1 MKERIEKERIHLF
14 APGDVLVTHVEI
26 EGIIFE
32 EKLRESV
39 KNAVSKN
46 ELLNARVV
54 IDKNGSA
61 YYETQKFDENP
72 NDMVRILHHV
82 YWKDIVNEQES
93 IAFDLDHGEL
103 MRFYYLI
110 NEEKQEFLLIAHALA
125 GDAIS
130 HALLLNDIIKG
141 LADMP
146 VKAKPVMLCRMDQLP
161 GESQLSFLEKMKLK
175 GILHNWKKEGT
186 GFSEEEY
193 YQLHAKVW
201 KNKKTYIQYE
211 TFYKDA
217 LYRLAMY
224 AKEHQVTVNSVILT
238 AFAKA
243 SRELRH
249 AVVADESG
257 RQQTAELKPD
267 EIAMVLSM
275 RDDYDGMGDYEY
287 TYPLHYLYDET
298 LDFAENVQKLHNSIH
313 LDQPKERYQQLVW
326 LRELPGELVDSMQ
339 FQAVGEYMNPVTE
352 EVMKQF
358 SISTAPK
365 GMAVTNLVKV
375 PLSAKYGSYK
385 LRNYV
390 YVPPVLANAR
400 RIIGITTFQGT
411 MNISFHAMQDEFTPN
426 SRLFYQKA
434 IACLRAL

>member
-1 MKERIEKERIHLF
+1 MKERIEKERLHLF

-72 NDMVRILHHV
+72 NAMVRILHHV

-110 NEEKQEFLLIAHALA
+110 NEEKQEFLLIAHAFA

-130 HALLLNDIIKG
+130 HALLLNDIMKG

-146 VKAKPVMLCRMDQLP
+146 VKAKPAMLCRMDQLP
-161 GESQLSFLEKMKLK
+161 KESQLSFPEKIKLK
-175 GILHNWKKEGT
+175 GILYNWKKEGT

-249 AVVADESG
+249 AVVVDESG

-287 TYPLHYLYDET
+287 TYSFRYLYDET
-298 LDFAENVQKLHNSIH
+298 LDFAENVQKLHNNIH
-313 LDQPKERYQQLVW
+313 LNQPRERYQQLVW
-326 LRELPGELVDSMQ
+326 LRELPGELVDSIH
-339 FQAVGEYMNPVTE
+339 FQAAGEYMNPVTG

-358 SISTAPK
+358 GISTTPK

-400 RIIGITTFQGT
+400 RIIGITTFQGI
-411 MNISFHAMQDEFTPN
+411 MNISFHAIQDEFTPN

>member
-130 HALLLNDIIKG
+130 HALLLNDIMKG

-146 VKAKPVMLCRMDQLP
+146 VKAKPVMLCRIDKLP
-161 GESQLSFLEKMKLK
+161 GESQLTFL
-175 GILHNWKKEGT
+175 
-186 GFSEEEY
+186 
-193 YQLHAKVW
+193 
-201 KNKKTYIQYE
+201 
-211 TFYKDA
+211 
-217 LYRLAMY
+217 
-224 AKEHQVTVNSVILT
+224 
-238 AFAKA
+238 
-243 SRELRH
+243 
-249 AVVADESG
+249 
-257 RQQTAELKPD
+257 
-267 EIAMVLSM
+267 
-275 RDDYDGMGDYEY
+275 
-287 TYPLHYLYDET
+287 
-298 LDFAENVQKLHNSIH
+298 
-313 LDQPKERYQQLVW
+313 
-326 LRELPGELVDSMQ
+326 
-339 FQAVGEYMNPVTE
+339 
-352 EVMKQF
+352 
-358 SISTAPK
+358 
-365 GMAVTNLVKV
+365 
-375 PLSAKYGSYK
+375 
-385 LRNYV
+385 
-390 YVPPVLANAR
+390 
-400 RIIGITTFQGT
+400 
-411 MNISFHAMQDEFTPN
+411 
-426 SRLFYQKA
+426 
-434 IACLRAL
+434 